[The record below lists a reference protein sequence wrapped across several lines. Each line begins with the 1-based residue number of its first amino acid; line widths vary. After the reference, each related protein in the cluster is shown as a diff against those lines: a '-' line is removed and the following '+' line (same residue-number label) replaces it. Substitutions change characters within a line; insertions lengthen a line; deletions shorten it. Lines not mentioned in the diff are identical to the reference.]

1 MSDTKPDYGVYLINK
16 GYNPDMRHHFILVP
30 INNIGFCNRNLATSI
45 SAKIVE
51 GQEYA
56 VSFDFTAYKFM
67 ELVKFA
73 SPKTK
78 DFLKSKLN
86 DYYSDNGFIPST
98 EGLIFPEPI
107 IVTITCRF
115 GELVDNGYD
124 TFIPLEVMEIRG

>member
-1 MSDTKPDYGVYLINK
+1 MFSKSESLG
-16 GYNPDMRHHFILVP
+16 
-30 INNIGFCNRNLATSI
+30 
-45 SAKIVE
+45 
-51 GQEYA
+51 
-56 VSFDFTAYKFM
+56 
-67 ELVKFA
+67 
-73 SPKTK
+73 
-78 DFLKSKLN
+78 FLKSKLN